1 MAAYCVGNESHN
13 TSDNSSY
20 SFFSLPKD
28 KKLAQIWKVK
38 VKRDERKLP
47 KDSNYFV
54 CQYHFE
60 KRFIVRDMKS
70 ELLGIPSKSKKYCQV
85 V

>member
-1 MAAYCVGNESHN
+1 MGAHCVVKDCHN
-13 TSDNSSY
+13 TRDNSSY
-20 SFFSLPKD
+20 NSFFSLPED
-28 KKLAQIWKVK
+28 KKLAQKWKVK

-60 KRFIVRDMKS
+60 R
-70 ELLGIPSKSKKYCQV
+70 
-85 V
+85 

>member
-1 MAAYCVGNESHN
+1 MGAHCVVKDCHN
-13 TSDNSSY
+13 TRDNSNY
-20 SFFSLPKD
+20 SFSSLPED
-28 KKLAQIWKVK
+28 NKLAQKWKVK